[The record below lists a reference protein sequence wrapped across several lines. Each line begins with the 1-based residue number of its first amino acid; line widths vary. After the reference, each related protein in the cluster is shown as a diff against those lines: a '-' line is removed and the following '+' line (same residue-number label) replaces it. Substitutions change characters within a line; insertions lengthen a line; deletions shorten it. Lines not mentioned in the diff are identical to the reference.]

1 MYLTYC
7 YLCLLFSLTFG
18 IIFVFILKCQ
28 LKDPAV
34 VFFTGNVFVRNP
46 DRLNLYVT
54 LVYAI
59 THNIEFIPAGQ
70 RLTDNYIVFRS
81 QRGPKVHQ
89 HQHT

>member
-1 MYLTYC
+1 
-7 YLCLLFSLTFG
+7 
-18 IIFVFILKCQ
+18 
-28 LKDPAV
+28 V

-54 LVYAI
+54 LVCAI

-89 HQHT
+89 DQHT